1 MILGVFIFFMEI
13 FSISLE
19 ADFNT
24 ILKKALMVLRA
35 GGVVVHPTDTC
46 YGFAVDIFQKKAL
59 RRLYTM
65 KKMPLSKPVSIMVDS
80 LEQAQFYGNFSK
92 KALKLAQRGW
102 PGPLTLVVPRKDTLP
117 RHFNE
122 NSKTIGFRMPDS
134 VLCFELVKRLKSPLT
149 TTSANLSGLPPVYR
163 IDDLARQFENEKL
176 KPDFILDAGELKKNP
191 PSRILEVRDNDILF
205 LR

>member
-1 MILGVFIFFMEI
+1 MEI

-24 ILKKALMVLRA
+24 ILKKALTVLRA

-59 RRLYTM
+59 KRLYAL

-134 VLCFELVKRLKSPLT
+134 VLCIELVRRFKSPLT

-176 KPDFILDAGELKKNP
+176 KPDFILDAGVLKKNP
-191 PSRILEVRDNDILF
+191 PSRILEVRDNDVF
-205 LR
+205 SLR